1 MSVQSEIT
9 RLASA
14 KNDIA
19 TAITNKGVTVPSGT
33 KLDGMA
39 ALIDQIKSGGN
50 GGKGIRINVY
60 NYTHEQIYIESSK
73 GQSGGLNPSGGSFN
87 FDNLSNGSSL
97 TISDVFYDNPIF
109 YFIDHGCIANDAF
122 PNESYRIEI
131 MDAADQFIRD
141 TMGSIC
147 DSNGFQSPGAV
158 EICFDP
164 DTGSPVII
172 IA

>member
-1 MSVQSEIT
+1 
-9 RLASA
+9 
-14 KNDIA
+14 
-19 TAITNKGVTVPSGT
+19 
-33 KLDGMA
+33 MA
-39 ALIDQIKSGGN
+39 ALIDSIKSGGS
-50 GGKGIRINVY
+50 GGNGIRINVS
-60 NYTHEQIYIESSK
+60 NYTRAQIYIESSK